1 MDAIERLLRSKLQ
14 EFANRIDAESL
25 IKEKLQEL
33 KENGEIKFSKI
44 EL

>member
-14 EFANRIDAESL
+14 EFANRIDAEKL